1 MDSFKYSRH
10 TSDGAAKSGPGV
22 LHAVVLSAA
31 GANATL
37 DIYDETSGSGDVMCT
52 LTAAQNTSVSAVV
65 DVAFGVGCY
74 LDLTGTGAVAT
85 VAIL

>member
-1 MDSFKYSRH
+1 MAESYEYSRH
-10 TSDGAAKSGPGV
+10 TSDGAAQTGPGV

-52 LTAAQNTSVSAVV
+52 LTAAQNTLPVRFVRYTNL
-65 DVAFGVGCY
+65 Y
-74 LDLTGTGAVAT
+74 LL
-85 VAIL
+85 